1 MSEHYTGEELDVEI
15 VPLSQCRA
23 FLLLKERRNIV
34 GLQDRDFKGVWI
46 PKEIWLNNELSVL
59 EKVLFAEIDSLD
71 GEDGCYASND
81 YFMEFFNVSES
92 TISRGI
98 SKLKSLGYI
107 DSVQIGGRSRI
118 LRVVKMTT
126 QSSQNDYPGSSKN
139 CVSSIKEKKE
149 NNIIYKSTLPGAPSK
164 NHSQLYKA
172 KSTLTDDLESGK
184 SIDEQT
190 KVKKRQTEEEK
201 ADKKIDKTS
210 YSDKVKELLKQF
222 FRQSFYSKDV
232 KRMKNAS
239 DLTGKLMRLDEL
251 VKKGEDP
258 IKVVQQ
264 SIDMNWNAFY
274 EYKEQAK
281 VKSYSDHSDGIIA
294 QTLSQEEAREV
305 LKGYAERN
313 GVV

>member
-1 MSEHYTGEELDVEI
+1 MTEMYNGNGI
-15 VPLSQCRA
+15 
-23 FLLLKERRNIV
+23 
-34 GLQDRDFKGVWI
+34 WI
-46 PKEIWLNNELSVL
+46 PFEILQNDDLTST
-59 EKVLFAEIDSLD
+59 EKILYAEIFYLD
-71 GEDGCYASND
+71 RPDTHCTASNE
-81 YFMEFFNVSES
+81 YLAKFLKISEAGVKKCL
-92 TISRGI
+92 THLRE
-98 SKLKSLGYI
+98 LGYI
-107 DSVQIGGRSRI
+107 YTASFDGRKRSIATSVKWRNE
-118 LRVVKMTT
+118 VDTT
-126 QSSQNDYPGSSKN
+126 
-139 CVSSIKEKKE
+139 VSSREIQESPAEVYKNEFLLYRENKKE
-149 NNIIYKSTLPGAPSK
+149 NSRESTLPGAPSK

-172 KSTLTDDLESGK
+172 KATLTDDLESGK

-190 KVKKRQTEEEK
+190 NVKKRQTEEER

-210 YSDKVKELLKQF
+210 YSDKVKELLKIF
-222 FRQSFYSKDV
+222 FRQSYYSKDV
-232 KRMKNAS
+232 KRMKSAS

-281 VKSYSDHSDGIIA
+281 AKSYSDHSDGIIA